1 MAEALISSFGS
12 SVGKELFKV
21 FHQRIVL
28 YCKVHREVE
37 EMRTL
42 GEQLNV
48 SLVKADELQARDKD
62 VNRREWMLQVRDT
75 VCEIEVIMDMFDL
88 EERLRKYHSFI
99 LRCAFIP
106 RRWARLCRI
115 SDKILQI
122 KPKIEGLITQKEKH
136 VAEKAS
142 SSLDPTRRFRRVLHN
157 TKENFAMVGM
167 ERAKGT
173 VMGELVKEDVERRVV
188 TIVGMPGSG
197 KTTLAK
203 HVYISD
209 ETKRHFDCRTWAD
222 VSQYYNIKGV
232 LLRLLQNVGVVLS
245 DEEKKMAEEE
255 IMGKLNNFLE
265 NKRYLVVLDDLWT
278 LQAWDDFEKAFPNGK
293 SGSKIMLT
301 SRNERLAAYADPRSQ
316 PVVPEMLSEKQSW
329 DLFCNR
335 TFNNAD
341 PPGDFPQDLKHR
353 GEKMVKKMWRLAFSN
368 CRIGSLFPEDFRI
381 ERRRLIGV
389 WIAEGYIRQEGEET
403 LHEAA
408 ENALMELISRGMVQV
423 EEMNSLGRVKSCR
436 LHDVLRDFSIVKA
449 KEDGFGEV
457 MSSIKKSLCP
467 KLGVHISS
475 ERDEISRTSRV
486 SIRTIF
492 KQVAA
497 YNKHAR
503 SILFMHYDQSFIITK
518 MPTFNE
524 VKLLRVLD
532 LEGLRGECEFPKEIG
547 NLIHLRY
554 LGMRHID
561 VIGPIPCNIGN
572 LQNLQTLD
580 LYGMYGNA
588 SMPDVLWK
596 MEELRIL
603 CLPFVITKQ
612 KQLRMDNLRN
622 LHTLKGVEVGSWMKK
637 NTSTFTNVVKL
648 FVRARSREEVSEVI
662 AFVDGLASL
671 QCLSIWC
678 TLYGEKEIF
687 STVPLQFGGINCQQ
701 LVKLEF
707 KGDFPARPLPNP
719 CEFPPNLTTL
729 ILDRIGLEEDPMP
742 TLEKLPNLTHLCLCG
757 SYNGTSMVCKAQGF
771 PRLQKLELLALFNLE
786 EWIVEEGAAPHLHHL
801 TIRSC
806 GKLMEVPEAFRFVPI
821 IDKVWTSISA
831 PSTIFHFH

>member
-1 MAEALISSFGS
+1 MADALISSFGS

-28 YCKVHREVE
+28 YCKVHREVK
-37 EMRTL
+37 EMKTL

-62 VNRREWMLQVRDT
+62 VNRREWMLQVRDA

-142 SSLDPTRRFRRVLHN
+142 TSSSSLDPTRRFRRVLHN

-173 VMGELVKEDVERRVV
+173 LIGELVKEDVERRVV
-188 TIVGMPGSG
+188 PIVGMPGSG

-209 ETKRHFDCRTWAD
+209 DTKRHFDCRTWAD
-222 VSQYYNIKGV
+222 VSQDYNVKGV

-245 DEEKKMAEEE
+245 DEERRMAEEE
-255 IMGKLNNFLE
+255 IMGKLNNLLE

-278 LQAWDDFEKAFPNGK
+278 QQAWDDFEKAFPNGK

-316 PVVPEMLSEKQSW
+316 AVVPEMLSEKESW

-341 PPGDFPQDLKHR
+341 PPGDFPQDLKHC
-353 GEKMVKKMWRLAFSN
+353 GEKLVKKCGGLPLA
-368 CRIGSLFPEDFRI
+368 IVVLGEDFRI
-381 ERRRLIGV
+381 KRRRLIGV

-467 KLGVHISS
+467 RLGVHISS
-475 ERDEISRTSRV
+475 ERDEISRTSKV

-532 LEGLRGECEFPKEIG
+532 LEGLRAICEFPKEIG

-554 LGMRHID
+554 LGMRHIH
-561 VIGPIPCNIGN
+561 VKGPIPCTIGN
-572 LQNLQTLD
+572 LQKLQTLD
-580 LYGMYGNA
+580 LSEGYA

-603 CLPFVITKQ
+603 CLPSVTT

-622 LHTLKGVEVGSWMKK
+622 LHTLKGVNVGSWMKK

-648 FVRARSREEVSEVI
+648 NIRTRSREEVSEVI
-662 AFVDGLASL
+662 AFVDGLTSL
-671 QCLSIWC
+671 QCLSIMC
-678 TLYGEKEIF
+678 GLYDEKEIF

-701 LVKLEF
+701 VVKLKF
-707 KGDFPARPLPNP
+707 YGPFPARALPNP
-719 CEFPPNLTTL
+719 CKFPPNLT
-729 ILDRIGLEEDPMP
+729 ILKLQNILLEEDPMP
-742 TLEKLPNLTHLCLCG
+742 TLEKLPNLTHLCLCPLIQWYVHG
-757 SYNGTSMVCKAQGF
+757 LQSA
-771 PRLQKLELLALFNLE
+771 RLSSAPKTRTLALFNLE

-821 IDKVWTSISA
+821 IDKVWTSISS

>member
-12 SVGKELFKV
+12 FVGTELFKV

-28 YCKVHREVE
+28 YCNVRREVE
-37 EMRTL
+37 EMKTL

-62 VNRREWMLQVRDT
+62 VNRRQWMLQVRDA
-75 VCEIEVIMDMFDL
+75 VCEIEVIMDMVDL
-88 EERLRKYHSFI
+88 EERLWKEQSFI
-99 LRCAFIP
+99 LRCVHFIP
-106 RRWARLCRI
+106 KRCAHLCRI
-115 SDKILQI
+115 SEKILQI

-136 VAEKAS
+136 VAQKASTSTSSS

-167 ERAKGT
+167 ERTKGT
-173 VMGELVKEDVERRVV
+173 LIGELAKDDVERRVV

-203 HVYISD
+203 
-209 ETKRHFDCRTWAD
+209 
-222 VSQYYNIKGV
+222 
-232 LLRLLQNVGVVLS
+232 
-245 DEEKKMAEEE
+245 
-255 IMGKLNNFLE
+255 
-265 NKRYLVVLDDLWT
+265 
-278 LQAWDDFEKAFPNGK
+278 
-293 SGSKIMLT
+293 
-301 SRNERLAAYADPRSQ
+301 
-316 PVVPEMLSEKQSW
+316 
-329 DLFCNR
+329 R

-341 PPGDFPQDLKHR
+341 PGDFPQDLKHC
-353 GEKMVKKMWRLAFSN
+353 GKKMVKKCGGLPLAIVVLGGLLSTKRRLIHEWESVLRN
-368 CRIGSLFPEDFRI
+368 INWNLGKEERLHNIIDLSYDDLPYHLKSCILYTSLFPEDFRI
-381 ERRRLIGV
+381 KRRRLIDL
-389 WIAEGYIRQEGEET
+389 WIGEGYIRQEGEET

-408 ENALMELISRGMVQV
+408 ENALMELISRGMVQAV
-423 EEMNSLGRVKSCR
+423 EMSSLGRVKSCR

-449 KEDGFGEV
+449 TEACFGET
-457 MSSIKKSLCP
+457 MYP
-467 KLGVHISS
+467 RLGVHISS
-475 ERDEISRTSRV
+475 ERDDIAV
-486 SIRTIF
+486 SIGRILEQLAT
-492 KQVAA
+492 

-503 SILFMHYDQSFIITK
+503 SILFTFYVESFITQ

-532 LEGLRGECEFPKEIG
+532 LEGLKGSCELPKEIG

-554 LGMRHID
+554 LGMRHIR
-561 VIGPIPCNIGN
+561 VTGPIPCTIGN
-572 LQNLQTLD
+572 LQKLQTLD
-580 LYGMYGNA
+580 LSEGNA

-603 CLPFVITKQ
+603 RLPFGCSTS
-612 KQLRMDNLRN
+612 QLRMDNLRN

-637 NTSTFTNVVKL
+637 NSSTFTNVEKL

-678 TLYGEKEIF
+678 SLDEEKKIF

-701 LVKLEF
+701 LVKLKF
-707 KGDFPARPLPNP
+707 YGPFRAGALPNP
-719 CEFPPNLTTL
+719 CEFPPNLTILLLQL
-729 ILDRIGLEEDPMP
+729 ILLAEDPMP
-742 TLEKLPNLTHLCLCG
+742 TLEKLPNLTHLYL
-757 SYNGTSMVCKAQGF
+757 SDLYYGTSMVCKAQGF
-771 PRLQKLELLALFNLE
+771 PRLQKLQLSKVPYLE

-801 TIRSC
+801 TIHNCR
-806 GKLMEVPEAFRFVPI
+806 KLMEVPEAFRFVPI